1 MPQDLDQQV
10 KQRARSCMKPEAQ
23 QNNSS
28 AASDITRGGEGGTST
43 PTLRMPQKAGLRRP
57 TVLSEECCDWPLPS
71 DSKLGGGG
79 GTAIPTLLLP
89 KKAGLRR
96 PTNPSGARCDM
107 PLTAE
112 SKRGGGAATPLTSI
126 NLLVPEKAGQRRP
139 TMPPDV
145 TQSNTSSLYVV
156 QDMDDETETEIQ
168 LPEESKKEETLV
180 DEGLVTP
187 EHMPQAE
194 IVDPQEYRHS
204 SSDSAGTQ
212 GGCDPKTTGA
222 RMFCFGGLFLL
233 AALGITGIVCGD
245 GSCSTG
251 TGESSLTG
259 STGNHSPVSD
269 TPSIAYSAESSSVT
283 NLTNPSNNSSSI
295 TSYSATYTA
304 RFQQVLSQGCD
315 ATPVDIVPTCV
326 GRIRSVTTSHVAV
339 NPKHWTMVAMPC
351 SAK

>member
-168 LPEESKKEETLV
+168 LPEESKRKRPLLTKAWSLQSICHKLKSWTRKSTDTRRLIPPAHKV
-180 DEGLVTP
+180 VVIQKQP
-187 EHMPQAE
+187 EPECFALGACSCWPPWALPASFVVMEAAVLAQAN
-194 IVDPQEYRHS
+194 RRS
-204 SSDSAGTQ
+204 
-212 GGCDPKTTGA
+212 
-222 RMFCFGGLFLL
+222 L
-233 AALGITGIVCGD
+233 AAQETIRLCQPP
-245 GSCSTG
+245 
-251 TGESSLTG
+251 
-259 STGNHSPVSD
+259 HRSPTVR
-269 TPSIAYSAESSSVT
+269 
-283 NLTNPSNNSSSI
+283 N
-295 TSYSATYTA
+295 
-304 RFQQVLSQGCD
+304 R
-315 ATPVDIVPTCV
+315 
-326 GRIRSVTTSHVAV
+326 RR
-339 NPKHWTMVAMPC
+339 
-351 SAK
+351 